1 MKPRRAITLLVLGA
15 VTLCPFNCVRHKA
28 YRAGYFLR
36 LAQASHTNSA
46 RITPPA
52 PPRCQN
58 ETGCIC
64 QGVIFVAAPQVDDL
78 AFSYWLAL
86 DFQLSEP
93 PLNHGFGSEPVWLRH
108 RRDEAPAPSGRA
120 LRALIASFQI

>member
-36 LAQASHTNSA
+36 MAQASHTSSD

-86 DFQLSEP
+86 DFAQLEP
-93 PLNHGFGSEPVWLRH
+93 SVIRVGGGEWDLLRNDQ
-108 RRDEAPAPSGRA
+108 DEARPPSGRA